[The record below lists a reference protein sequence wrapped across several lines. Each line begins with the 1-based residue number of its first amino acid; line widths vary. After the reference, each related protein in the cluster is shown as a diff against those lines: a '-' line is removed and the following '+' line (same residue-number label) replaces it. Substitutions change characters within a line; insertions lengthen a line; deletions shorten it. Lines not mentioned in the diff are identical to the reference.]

1 MVAFQIKEVKNF
13 MARLFKQDDFDAF
26 AVKEGQ
32 VQTAAGFTINGHR
45 SHDFYTPEELEELSE
60 PDFMLWAELKPLVFA
75 LIRGAKTP
83 QMLNIVLQLTKE
95 NVQVV
100 LVDSGAKLAVEE
112 IAGAYLNVKFQ
123 AGELMVVTGVGFHSF
138 VMDKTFER
146 EFDGWVK
153 KFLVGRGIAFDE
165 M

>member
-13 MARLFKQDDFDAF
+13 MARLFRQEDFDAF

-32 VQTAAGFTINGHR
+32 VQTAAGFVINGHR
-45 SHDFYTPEELEELSE
+45 SHDFYTPEELEELPE

-83 QMLNIVLQLTKE
+83 QILNLVLQLTKKD
-95 NVQVV
+95 VQAV
-100 LVDSGAKLAVEE
+100 LADSGAKLTAQE
-112 IAGAYLNVKFQ
+112 IAGAYFNIKFQ

-146 EFDGWVK
+146 EFDGWAR
-153 KFLVGRGIAFDE
+153 KFLNGRGIVFDE
-165 M
+165 V